1 MNKRDFILRAFKE
14 STAYYF
20 ADWVFSLLTVVADN
34 GRDKYPNPIPFQ
46 IASENDVYVVYVDG
60 EWVTIT
66 DSPNASEMPLWHV
79 GDEIVINNQ
88 NEIIQPYDTFP
99 FKTKVGNIVL
109 NYYCL
114 VYAFGDRFPFQS
126 GKMDIGAIEKQIGKR
141 LVDDEKGKERDPT
154 KFYPDEVKKFQ
165 SAVQSTAGFSS
176 INNPGATEYT
186 MQPPPGLKEFKQ
198 QLLDKYKDH
207 LDDPSYIALIDKALV
222 EFDKAWIAQDP
233 EKGFY
238 QSDKA
243 FEVSRKR
250 LFTMYGLESPEISN
264 GKKELITTSLSDGWD
279 VEKMPIMI
287 DSLRDGS
294 YNRGAMTA
302 LGGEAVKFIFR
313 IFAATRIAEQDC
325 GSKVGEPMVLTPALS
340 IKYIGNTIILP
351 TGKQVKLD
359 NTNMKDYLGKHV
371 IMRSPGFCHTHNS
384 SYCLTCLG
392 DSLKESVNSLAA
404 LASDVGSD
412 MLYVFMKKMHGTALK
427 TQLWKYTETIS

>member
-1 MNKRDFILRAFKE
+1 MNRREFILRAFKE
-14 STAYYF
+14 STSYYF

-34 GRDKYPNPIPFQ
+34 GRDKYPTPIPFQ
-46 IASENDVYVVYVDG
+46 IASEEDTYYVYVN
-60 EWVTIT
+60 ETWIPIS
-66 DSPNASEMPLWHV
+66 DSPKASEQPLWKV
-79 GDEIVINNQ
+79 GEEITINTQDEIV
-88 NEIIQPYDTFP
+88 QPYTTFP
-99 FKTKVGNIVL
+99 FTTKVGNIVL

-114 VYAFGDRFPFQS
+114 VYAFNNRYPFVT
-126 GKMDIGAIEKQIGKR
+126 GKMDIGAIEKTIGKS
-141 LVDDEKGKERDPT
+141 LVDDIPGKPRDPS
-154 KFYPDEVKKFQ
+154 KYYPDEVKKFQ

-207 LDDPSYIALIDKALV
+207 LDDPSYIAMIDKALV

-279 VEKMPIMI
+279 VDKMPIMI

-313 IFAATRIAEQDC
+313 IFAATRITEQDC
-325 GSKVGEPMVLTPALS
+325 GTKIGKPMILTDKVAS
-340 IKYIGNTIILP
+340 KYIGNTIILP
-351 TGKQVKLD
+351 NGKQVKLD
-359 NTNMKDYLGKHV
+359 NSNMNEYLGKSV
-371 IMRSPGFCHTHNS
+371 MMRSPGFCRTHGS
-384 SYCLTCLG
+384 SFCLTCLG
-392 DSLKESVNSLAA
+392 DALKESANSLAA

-427 TQLWKYTETIS
+427 TQLWKYKETIS